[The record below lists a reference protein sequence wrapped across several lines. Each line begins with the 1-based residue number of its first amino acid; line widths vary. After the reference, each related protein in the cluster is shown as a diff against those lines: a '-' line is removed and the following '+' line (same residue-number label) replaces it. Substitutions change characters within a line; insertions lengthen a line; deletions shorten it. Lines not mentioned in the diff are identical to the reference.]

1 MGIYK
6 QLVVERIRFALEAA
20 KAARTLENR
29 GVKGAIRE
37 VLIADL
43 FRPLLPSDMG
53 IASGVLISAFD
64 EGQSA
69 QQDIIIF
76 NKRII
81 SPLLFEQ
88 GPAIVPVE
96 SALACIEIKSRLTAQ
111 EVRKA
116 HESAISVR
124 KLSRHSGFR
133 DESGEWVDTR
143 SSGVTSLLFA
153 LETDLVTQGESEWE
167 RYLKLIGDEY
177 PELNSICVPCRGFWH
192 TDEQGVFFD
201 MGVGKY
207 FRKDHSPLQR
217 TGGFIPPSAEYAEV
231 SRFLGGI
238 IDTCQRVGPTRGIP
252 PLSSYFETTED
263 SPKKVRL
270 IAGDSAGSYVGVGD
284 SWESRKLA
292 SRDVPL
298 ILVTQVEKAFECNP
312 KRAAEIQDELR
323 KLGFESE
330 LV

>member
-6 QLVVERIRFALEAA
+6 QLVIERIRFAFEAA
-20 KAARTLENR
+20 KAARSLENR

-76 NKRII
+76 HKRII
-81 SPLLFEQ
+81 PPLLFEQ

-96 SALACIEIKSRLTAQ
+96 SALACIEIKSRLTAT

-124 KLSRHSGFR
+124 RLSRHSGFR
-133 DESGEWVDTR
+133 NESGQWVDTK
-143 SSGVTSLLFA
+143 SSGVTSLLLA
-153 LETDLVTQGESEWE
+153 LETDLVAQGENEWE
-167 RYLKLIGDEY
+167 RYINLIGDDY
-177 PELNSICVPCRGFWH
+177 PELSSICVPSRGCWY
-192 TDEQGVFFD
+192 TNEQGVFFD
-201 MGVGKY
+201 IDVGRY
-207 FRKDHSPLQR
+207 FRQDHKPLQR
-217 TGGFIPPSAEYAEV
+217 TNGFIAPNAEHAEV
-231 SRFLGGI
+231 LSFLGGI
-238 IDTCQRVGPTRGIP
+238 IDTSQRVGPTRGIP
-252 PLSSYFETTED
+252 PLSSYFGTTEN
-263 SPKKVRL
+263 SLKKVKL
-270 IAGDSAGSYVGVGD
+270 ISGESAGSYVGVSD
-284 SWESRKLA
+284 SWESRKFA

-298 ILVTQVEKAFECNP
+298 TLVVQIEKAFEWSP
-312 KRAAEIQDELR
+312 QRAAEIQDELK

-330 LV
+330 FI